1 MIVRLYCLLNN
12 SLTVELRGEFFP
24 FIGFFIQ
31 ARTENNQDLT
41 SSIVGVWTPL
51 DNLARRATCN
61 GVNGVSDHA
70 CTQSFDDTVFHLCIY
85 QVLPSY
91 KGNNEGIR
99 PKFDI
104 KGGRLD

>member
-1 MIVRLYCLLNN
+1 MIVRLYYLLNN

-51 DNLARRATCN
+51 DNLARRARCN

-70 CTQSFDDTVFHLCIY
+70 CTKSFDDTVSFMHLSGFTLI
-85 QVLPSY
+85 
-91 KGNNEGIR
+91 
-99 PKFDI
+99 
-104 KGGRLD
+104 